1 MQWIEISIVCERVAT
16 DEVTTLFDDYADNG
30 IIEEDVENH
39 PNLIKLTM
47 YADPSLDPDTIK
59 LDLEN
64 RFREANISVT
74 SIDTNILDEST
85 WLNSWQQYIE
95 PTEIL
100 PNLIIK
106 PAWQEYDNVDHKT
119 IIEIDSDISFGTG
132 SHETTRT
139 CAELLQTYSESM
151 ILDSVTCLD
160 IGTGTGILLLVAA
173 HLGIKHLVGIDI
185 EEYAAKQARINCD
198 NNHVVAD
205 IICGN
210 LDTDFKG
217 TAQLIL
223 ANLTVDPLKI
233 LLPQIGKKLD
243 DKGILIISG
252 VIDDRYDEIMP
263 YINKDWHIIEERIAG
278 PWHTFALEKR

>member
-30 IIEEDVENH
+30 IIEEDVEDQ
-39 PNLIKLTM
+39 PNLIQLTL
-47 YADPSLDPDTIK
+47 YADAALDCNTIK
-59 LDLEN
+59 SDIKQRLNET
-64 RFREANISVT
+64 NIDIT
-74 SIDTNILDEST
+74 SIDTHMLDEST

-106 PAWQEYDNVDHKT
+106 PAWQDYDNKHNKA

-132 SHETTRT
+132 SHETTKS
-139 CAELLQTYSESM
+139 CAELLKKYAESM
-151 ILDSVTCLD
+151 NLNSITCLD

-173 HLGIKHLVGIDI
+173 HLGIKNLIGIDI
-185 EEYAAKQARINCD
+185 EEYAAKQAKINCE
-198 NNHVVAD
+198 NNHVIAD

-210 LDTDFKG
+210 LDADFNG
-217 TAQLIL
+217 IAQLVL

-252 VIDDRYDEIMP
+252 IIDDRYDEIMP
-263 YINKDWHIIEERIAG
+263 YINEYWQIIEERIAG
-278 PWHTFALEKR
+278 PWHTFALTKV

>member
-30 IIEEDVENH
+30 IIEEDVEDQ
-39 PNLIKLTM
+39 PNLIQLTL
-47 YADPSLDPDTIK
+47 YADAALDCNTIK
-59 LDLEN
+59 SDIKQRLN
-64 RFREANISVT
+64 EANIDIT
-74 SIDTNILDEST
+74 SIDTHMLDEST

-106 PAWQEYDNVDHKT
+106 PAWQDYDNKHNKA

-132 SHETTRT
+132 SHETTKS
-139 CAELLQTYSESM
+139 CAELLKKYAESM
-151 ILDSVTCLD
+151 NLNSITCLD

-173 HLGIKHLVGIDI
+173 HLGIKNLIGIDI
-185 EEYAAKQARINCD
+185 EEYAAKQAKINCE
-198 NNHVVAD
+198 NNHVIAD

-210 LDTDFKG
+210 LDADFNG
-217 TAQLIL
+217 IAQLVL

-252 VIDDRYDEIMP
+252 IIDDRYDEIMP
-263 YINKDWHIIEERIAG
+263 YINEYWQIIEERIAG
-278 PWHTFALEKR
+278 PWHTFALTKV

>member
-1 MQWIEISIVCERVAT
+1 MQWIEVSIVCERVAT

-30 IIEEDVENH
+30 IIEEDVENQ

-47 YADPSLDPDTIK
+47 YADPSLDVDTIK
-59 LDLEN
+59 SDLEN
-64 RFREANISVT
+64 RLKEANISVT
-74 SIDTNILDEST
+74 SIDTTILDEST

-132 SHETTRT
+132 AHETTRT
-139 CAELLQTYSESM
+139 CAELLKSYSESM
-151 ILDSVTCLD
+151 DLDTVTCLD
-160 IGTGTGILLLVAA
+160 IGTGTGILLLIAA
-173 HLGIKHLVGIDI
+173 QLGIKHLVGIDI
-185 EEYAAKQARINCD
+185 EEYAANQARINCE
-198 NNHVVAD
+198 NNHVSAE

-210 LDTDFKG
+210 LDSDFNG
-217 TAQLIL
+217 TAQIIL

-243 DKGILIISG
+243 DQGILIISG
-252 VIDDRYDEIMP
+252 IIDDHYDEIMP
-263 YINKDWHIIEERIAG
+263 YIEANWHIIEERIAG
-278 PWHTFALEKR
+278 P

>member
-1 MQWIEISIVCERVAT
+1 MQWIEVSIVCERVAT

-30 IIEEDVENH
+30 IIEEDVENQ

-47 YADPSLDPDTIK
+47 YADPSLDIDTIK
-59 LDLEN
+59 SDLEN
-64 RFREANISVT
+64 RLTDANISVI
-74 SIDTNILDEST
+74 SINANTLDEST

-106 PAWQEYDNVDHKT
+106 PAWQEYENIDNKT

-132 SHETTRT
+132 SHETTKT
-139 CAELLQTYSESM
+139 CAELLKSYSESM
-151 ILDSVTCLD
+151 DLNTVTCLD
-160 IGTGTGILLLVAA
+160 IGTGTGILLLIAA
-173 HLGIKHLVGIDI
+173 QLGIKHLVGIDI
-185 EEYAAKQARINCD
+185 EEYAANQARINCE
-198 NNHVVAD
+198 NNHVSAE

-210 LDTDFKG
+210 LDSDFNG
-217 TAQLIL
+217 TAQIIL

-243 DKGILIISG
+243 DQGILIISG
-252 VIDDRYDEIMP
+252 IIDDRYDEIMP
-263 YINKDWHIIEERIAG
+263 YIEANWHIVEERIAG
-278 PWHTFALEKR
+278 PWHTFALKKI

>member
-1 MQWIEISIVCERVAT
+1 MQWIEVSIVCERVAT

-30 IIEEDVENH
+30 IIEEDVENQ

-47 YADPSLDPDTIK
+47 YADPSLDLDTIK
-59 LDLEN
+59 SDLEN
-64 RFREANISVT
+64 RLKEANISVT
-74 SIDTNILDEST
+74 SIDTTILDEST

-100 PNLIIK
+100 PSLIIK
-106 PAWQEYDNVDHKT
+106 PAWQEYENIDNKT

-132 SHETTRT
+132 SHETTKT
-139 CAELLQTYSESM
+139 CAELLKSYSESM
-151 ILDSVTCLD
+151 DLNTVTCLD

-173 HLGIKHLVGIDI
+173 YLGVKNLVGIDI
-185 EEYAAKQARINCD
+185 EEYAANQARINCE
-198 NNHVVAD
+198 NNHVSAE

-210 LDTDFKG
+210 LDSDFNG
-217 TAQLIL
+217 TAQIIL

-243 DKGILIISG
+243 DQGILIISG
-252 VIDDRYDEIMP
+252 IIDDRYDEIMP
-263 YINKDWHIIEERIAG
+263 YIEANCHIIEERIAG

>member
-30 IIEEDVENH
+30 IIEEDVEDQ
-39 PNLIKLTM
+39 PNLIQLTL
-47 YADPSLDPDTIK
+47 YADAALDCNTIK
-59 LDLEN
+59 SDIKQRLN
-64 RFREANISVT
+64 EANIDIT
-74 SIDTNILDEST
+74 SIDTHMLDEST

-106 PAWQEYDNVDHKT
+106 PAWQDYDNKHNKA

-132 SHETTRT
+132 SHETTKS
-139 CAELLQTYSESM
+139 CAELLKKYAESM
-151 ILDSVTCLD
+151 NLDSITCLD

-173 HLGIKHLVGIDI
+173 HLGIKNLIGIDI
-185 EEYAAKQARINCD
+185 EEYAAKQAKINCE
-198 NNHVVAD
+198 NNHVIAD

-210 LDTDFKG
+210 LDADFNG
-217 TAQLIL
+217 IAQLVL
-223 ANLTVDPLKI
+223 LKI
-233 LLPQIGKKLD
+233 LLPQIGKKID

-252 VIDDRYDEIMP
+252 IIDDRYDEITP
-263 YINKDWHIIEERIAG
+263 YINEYWQIIEERIAG
-278 PWHTFALEKR
+278 PWHTFALTKL